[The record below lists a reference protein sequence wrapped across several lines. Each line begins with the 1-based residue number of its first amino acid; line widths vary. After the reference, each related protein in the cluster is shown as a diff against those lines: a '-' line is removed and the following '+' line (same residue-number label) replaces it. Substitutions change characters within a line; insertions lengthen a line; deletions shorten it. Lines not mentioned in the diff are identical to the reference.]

1 MLMGA
6 PLDERLRVANARQTE
21 VFRKGAASL
30 AQPPEILQTLEARPT
45 AGWALRRGQ
54 LVHGADDPVECLL
67 ALRDYSLRG
76 RTEMITCPTFVC
88 NAEGDDISSS
98 APSLFDALPGEKE
111 YVLFTAAGGAGDHCE
126 AGARTLYHALSF
138 GWLGRAEAPRPGLS
152 GWGNVTCC
160 GTGGWPWLWC
170 GHAMA

>member
-88 NAEGDDISSS
+88 NAEGDDISTS
-98 APSLFDALPGEKE
+98 APRLFESLTVEKE
-111 YVLFTAAGGAGDHCE
+111 FVRFRAVDGAGDHCE
-126 AGARTLYHALSF
+126 AVARTLYHATSF
-138 GWLGRAEAPRPGLS
+138 GWLDQVLQPRP
-152 GWGNVTCC
+152 
-160 GTGGWPWLWC
+160 
-170 GHAMA
+170 